1 MQRSAEYSA
10 HKAPLDCLLSWAYY
24 FLVVLPSG
32 HALKSCLCKTEN
44 ESWPSTSTQSVFGK
58 SIVPHSTKYI
68 LQERLHRG
76 QGYISVISAGTR
88 LPLHRVTSFHPTTI
102 TNTNP
107 PRRYGGVS
115 LLVCEKSEV
124 KMTHDRLVDLTTK
137 LHQTSRLSTHE
148 AQEFAKLIG
157 RANPELEGVAFRLV
171 TQTCSLEDAERFS
184 VACKLLF
191 GCVLTRRVQ

>member
-1 MQRSAEYSA
+1 M
-10 HKAPLDCLLSWAYY
+10 
-24 FLVVLPSG
+24 
-32 HALKSCLCKTEN
+32 
-44 ESWPSTSTQSVFGK
+44 
-58 SIVPHSTKYI
+58 
-68 LQERLHRG
+68 
-76 QGYISVISAGTR
+76 
-88 LPLHRVTSFHPTTI
+88 
-102 TNTNP
+102 
-107 PRRYGGVS
+107 
-115 LLVCEKSEV
+115 VCEKSEV